1 MGLNEAKK
9 YISELHKRQDD
20 PFLWPDYLTG
30 LPDSHA
36 IIIKTKEAYSKL
48 GRHAI
53 SYIRIANINSYLI
66 KYGTDRH
73 AEIIQWAAAILKI
86 TADKFNGFVGV
97 TGSHDFVATCRKNDM
112 EAFLEESGRLFEKKA
127 KTFYQKNDLDRKTV
141 ISFRHGGQEVNVG
154 FMKLV
159 ASTVSEKIDIP
170 RGGLIP
176 HLEQICRSIPVS

>member
-1 MGLNEAKK
+1 MGMNEAKK
-9 YISELHKRQDD
+9 YIIELHKRQDD

-48 GRHAI
+48 GSYAI

-73 AEIIQWAAAILKI
+73 AEIIQWAAALLKT
-86 TADKFNGFVGV
+86 TADKLNGFVGV
-97 TGSHDFVATCRKNDM
+97 TGSHDFVAICRKNDM
-112 EAFLEESGRLFEKKA
+112 KALLEESNRLFEKKVQ
-127 KTFYQKNDLDRKTV
+127 TFYQRTDLDRKTV
-141 ISFRHGGQEVNVG
+141 ISFRRGWHEVNVG

-159 ASTVSEKIDIP
+159 ASTVSEKTDIP

-176 HLEQICRSIPVS
+176 HLEQICRSIPVT